1 MDNIH
6 LLVILYAGVAHAL
19 EADHILA
26 VSNIVSR
33 RKAVF
38 PALKDGIFWGLG
50 HTSTIVLI
58 GLLVLVFKTSISE
71 NTFSYFEA
79 GVGLM
84 MVIVATMRL
93 AKFYSERQ
101 LTYGRQLVHGA
112 NGSGAEVSLSSGIED
127 KNLHKVS
134 YGIGLVHGLAGSG
147 ALVML
152 AVTQFNKADAGML
165 YLLLYGLGSVAGM
178 ALVSGLFSI
187 PFSRKLVNN
196 SILRTILVILSSSIC
211 IIYGAYVVYEN
222 LK

>member
-33 RKAVF
+33 RKAVL

-58 GLLVLVFKTSISE
+58 GVIVLVFKTSISE

-84 MVIVATMRL
+84 MVIVAVMRL
-93 AKFYSERQ
+93 TKFYSERQ
-101 LTYGRQLVHGA
+101 LTYSGQIMHGA
-112 NGSGAEVSLSSGIED
+112 DGPGTEVFLSSGIED
-127 KNLHKVS
+127 RNLHKVS
-134 YGIGLVHGLAGSG
+134 YGIGLIHGLAGSG

-152 AVTQFNKADAGML
+152 AVTQFNEVNAGML

-187 PFSRKLVNN
+187 PFSRRLVN
-196 SILRTILVILSSSIC
+196 SPILRTILVIISSGIC
-211 IIYGAYVVYEN
+211 IFYGAYVVYEN